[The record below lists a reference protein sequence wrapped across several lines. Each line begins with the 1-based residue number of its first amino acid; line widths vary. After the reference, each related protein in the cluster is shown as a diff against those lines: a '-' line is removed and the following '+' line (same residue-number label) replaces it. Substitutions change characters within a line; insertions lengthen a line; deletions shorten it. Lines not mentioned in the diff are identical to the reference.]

1 MVGLLPFMGPIY
13 AVLIIVLMYFGI
25 KIYVGRKKK
34 IIEMDVGEGICV
46 DCGSK
51 IVNNTCPNCNS
62 VDK

>member
-13 AVLIIVLMYFGI
+13 AVLIIVSMYFGI

-34 IIEMDVGEGICV
+34 SIAMDVGEGICV

-51 IVNNTCPNCNS
+51 IINSMCPNCNS
-62 VDK
+62 ADK